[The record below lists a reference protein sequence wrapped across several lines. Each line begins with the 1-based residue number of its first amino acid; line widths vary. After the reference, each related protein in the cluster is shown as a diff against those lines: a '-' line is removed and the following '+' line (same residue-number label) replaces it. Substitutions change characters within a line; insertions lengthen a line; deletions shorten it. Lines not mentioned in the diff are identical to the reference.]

1 MLEIKLSE
9 EQNIQR
15 IVVIGVGGA
24 GNNAVNRM
32 IDEDMVG
39 VEFIGVN
46 TDKQVLDICKAPRT
60 IQIGEKLTKGLGAGA
75 KPEIGAKAAEESA
88 EELME
93 AMQGADMVIVTCGM
107 GGGTGTG
114 ATPVIAKLAKDA
126 GILTVGVVS
135 KPFMFEG
142 RVRMNNAVSGIERLK
157 DAVDTLIVI
166 PNDRLYEIVDRR
178 TPMPEALHKADQVLQ
193 QTVQGITEMINSV
206 GTINLDF
213 ADVTTVMKD
222 KGVAHIGIGEASGDN
237 KAEEAI
243 RQAISNPL
251 LETTIDG
258 ATDVL
263 IYICGDV
270 SLPEIYEAVNVV
282 QELAGQE
289 ANIIFGTNYST
300 DQSDRVSIT
309 VIATGIEDVSSA
321 NQSKLMGQFRTPPK
335 PQASGA
341 QRTQGVAPVQPQAR
355 QAAPQSAAQSAPVGY
370 GTQAKPQEPSF
381 TAPERPQPSQA
392 SREPSRIQPTV
403 EKSSVEVPSFLRR
416 PKK

>member
-93 AMQGADMVIVTCGM
+93 AMAGADMVIVTCGM

-142 RVRMNNAVSGIERLK
+142 RVRMNNAISGIERLK

-243 RQAISNPL
+243 RLAISNPL
-251 LETTIDG
+251 LETNIDG
-258 ATDVL
+258 ASDVL

-309 VIATGIEDVSSA
+309 VIATGIEDVSSTNQRNVMA
-321 NQSKLMGQFRTPPK
+321 NFRTPPK

-341 QRTQGVAPVQPQAR
+341 QRSQGTAPAQPQQRTAA
-355 QAAPQSAAQSAPVGY
+355 QPAASEPVAYGTQPKAPEQTYAAPQ
-370 GTQAKPQEPSF
+370 
-381 TAPERPQPSQA
+381 RPQQPQP
-392 SREPSRIQPTV
+392 SREPSRIQSSV